1 MMLTI
6 ELHQPQLRNC
16 EDSKEDACGS
26 NGDVGD
32 ADPAAPLAPVSIEGK
47 SAWADIGIHDP

>member
-6 ELHQPQLRNC
+6 ELDQRQLRNC
-16 EDSKEDACGS
+16 KDSTEDACGG

-32 ADPAAPLAPVSIEGK
+32 ADPAAPLAPL
-47 SAWADIGIHDP
+47 GIKG